1 MCCYTGLLAEHNQV
15 AVSAGGTIIFVRRRS
30 LQPPYQG
37 TMEKYA
43 DKLEFLIK
51 ALWIAHFREWIAQL

>member
-1 MCCYTGLLAEHNQV
+1 MASKFYDGLLDDKVGSIQLLAELLVWTN
-15 AVSAGGTIIFVRRRS
+15 SRS
-30 LQPPYQG
+30 PLLHC

-51 ALWIAHFREWIAQL
+51 ALWIAHFKEWIAQL

>member
-1 MCCYTGLLAEHNQV
+1 MQYLEICTD
-15 AVSAGGTIIFVRRRS
+15 
-30 LQPPYQG
+30 PQG